1 MALKGTIFIVAL
13 IIFFLISVCQ
23 RASERMKR
31 GVLGFG
37 DATRTS
43 TMASFSLPA
52 VHKFACFRKQVKRR
66 EERRRRGRR
75 EREKKIGEAQSVRW
89 FRVESREI
97 SVTRGRANP
106 VASETT
112 GSPLRGT
119 AKPLKNSDNTSP
131 GGGAH
136 LNVCIH
142 TLVYRFDE
150 RCGQNYSN

>member
-1 MALKGTIFIVAL
+1 MFPETGKTARGT
-13 IIFFLISVCQ
+13 
-23 RASERMKR
+23 
-31 GVLGFG
+31 
-37 DATRTS
+37 
-43 TMASFSLPA
+43 
-52 VHKFACFRKQVKRR
+52 
-66 EERRRRGRR
+66 RR
-75 EREKKIGEAQSVRW
+75 EREKKIGEAVRW

-97 SVTRGRANP
+97 SVTRGRASP